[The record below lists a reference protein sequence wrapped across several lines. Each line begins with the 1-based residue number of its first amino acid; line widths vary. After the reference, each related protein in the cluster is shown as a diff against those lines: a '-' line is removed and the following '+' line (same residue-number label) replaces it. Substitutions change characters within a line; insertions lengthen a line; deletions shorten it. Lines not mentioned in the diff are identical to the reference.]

1 MPGPSFEEFCAD
13 FRQYRAVVGNVLETA
28 DSGPLKQQLADV
40 VKFMDEQ
47 FTKLVE
53 LYPQA
58 MAELQARREAILQQ
72 VKENNATL
80 DALEE
85 QAAQRAAKPKVPRG
99 AVTSKPVTI
108 ETVPGAR
115 LREELLARFGRPKM
129 DDGDRSIREVWE
141 DWDWHDEH
149 QRWQN

>member
-1 MPGPSFEEFCAD
+1 MPGPSFEEFCGE

-28 DSGPLKQQLADV
+28 DKGPLKEQLADV

-47 FTKLVE
+47 FTKLLEV
-53 LYPQA
+53 YPQA
-58 MAELQARREAILQQ
+58 MAELQTRREAILQQ

-85 QAAQRAAKPKVPRG
+85 QAAQMAAKSKVPR
-99 AVTSKPVTI
+99 AAAQPKPVTI
-108 ETVPGAR
+108 EIIPGAR

-129 DDGDRSIREVWE
+129 DDDDRSIREVWE
-141 DWDWHDEH
+141 DWDWHEDH
-149 QRWQN
+149 QRWHN